1 MQFILCSLLFLSD
14 KIEKTK
20 IKIVKRSVTKTKAFY
35 LQRSRVGSNDGF
47 PHKKYEIP
55 LLGSRAVVLR
65 KTPPRKR
72 KQQCGEPD
80 FLDLHGF

>member
-1 MQFILCSLLFLSD
+1 MCSFLYLSD
-14 KIEKTK
+14 EIEKTK

-35 LQRSRVGSNDGF
+35 LQRVGSNDGS
-47 PHKKYEIP
+47 PHKKYESP

-65 KTPPRKR
+65 KTSPRKR